1 MTAVPGQGP
10 LHRPPLAEEVT
21 ARLRESIVAGRWPL
35 GGRIPPEPELVASL
49 GVSRGTLREAIKA
62 LAHAGML
69 EVRRGDGTYVRATS
83 EISGT
88 ARRAYRE
95 YDDEDVLQVRFAL
108 DTQAARLAAQAAQA
122 THVAQE
128 ASPALGGTVAALREM
143 LARRRQAWKEQNLEG
158 WIAADW
164 DFHQAV
170 AAASGNP
177 LLHELYSSFG
187 DVFHGAKMAQRL
199 RDGFDGCLRAGHE
212 DLADAIAA
220 GDPDAAAQTV
230 IANLQYCLEWMPPR
244 KP

>member
-49 GVSRGTLREAIKA
+49 GVSRGTLREAVKA

-108 DTQAARLAAQAAQA
+108 DTQAARLAAQA
-122 THVAQE
+122 QE
-128 ASPALGGTVAALREM
+128 SSAKDDGAVAALREM
-143 LARRRQAWKEQNLEG
+143 LARRRQAWEEHDLEG

-187 DVFHGAKMAQRL
+187 DVFHGTKMAQRL

-212 DLADAIAA
+212 DLADAIEA
-220 GDPDAAAQTV
+220 GDADAAAQTV
-230 IANLQYCLEWMPPR
+230 IANLRYCLEWMPPR

>member
-1 MTAVPGQGP
+1 MSANPGQGP

-95 YDDEDVLQVRFAL
+95 YDDEHVLQVRFAL
-108 DTQAARLAAQAAQA
+108 DTQAARLAAQAAQ
-122 THVAQE
+122 E
-128 ASPALGGTVAALREM
+128 ASSEHDGAVAALREM
-143 LARRRQAWKEQNLEG
+143 LARRRQAWAEQDLEG

-212 DLADAIAA
+212 DLADAIEA
-220 GDPDAAAQTV
+220 GDADAAAQTV
-230 IANLQYCLEWMPPR
+230 IANLQYCLEWMPQRNP
-244 KP
+244 